1 MFAGFLRSSTSALFS
16 VSRTLPR
23 TAIPTRLALRLM
35 STGPNTTD
43 TIYVANL
50 PFNMTDD
57 DVRYELGSFGTIKD
71 VKMAVNPSGVPMGYA
86 HVTFESPEEAERLY
100 QSHQTEPFVFG
111 TRQARIELSKQSLR
125 SREARAPIPTNTVPT
140 KTLYLGNLPYNM
152 SEEDIRYEL
161 SSFGEIARVKMGTNS
176 RGLALGFAHVDFA
189 ELSQATSVYK
199 AHEEQPFMFGGRQTL
214 MDYGKGSRRDEKDKV
229 KRGPSDTIFV
239 GGFPDGA
246 EAELR
251 EAFGKFG
258 RIMRV
263 HVAYDAE
270 GRSRRFAHVQ
280 FAQQECAEKAF
291 DHYMKDPLV
300 LDGLQMN
307 IDYQE
312 AKNNSPKDP
321 NQKLYFYDF
330 IGDEKAMRELLGP
343 YAANVVS
350 VFFLRN
356 NYSEKA
362 NAGFI
367 HMSDI
372 ESATD
377 LLEKL
382 NGTRT
387 GEGASLKLEYARR
400 RDDDRARSPRK
411 SFGDDEMF

>member
-35 STGPNTTD
+35 STGPNATD

-50 PFNMTDD
+50 PYNMTDD

-71 VKMAVNPSGVPMGYA
+71 VKMAVNPNGVPLGYA
-86 HVTFESPEEAERLY
+86 HVTFDSPEEAERLY

-111 TRQARIELSKQSLR
+111 TRQARIELSKQPLR
-125 SREARAPIPTNTVPT
+125 VREPRAPVPTNTTPT
-140 KTLYLGNLPYNM
+140 RVIYIGNLPYNM
-152 SEEDIRYEL
+152 TEDDIRYEL
-161 SSFGEIARVKMGTNS
+161 SSFGEITRVRMGANS

-189 ELSQATSVYK
+189 DLSQAMSVYK
-199 AHEEQPFMFGGRQTL
+199 AHEEQPFMFGGQ
-214 MDYGKGSRRDEKDKV
+214 EKE
-229 KRGPSDTIFV
+229 KRSPSDTIFV

-312 AKNNSPKDP
+312 TRNNAPKDP

-350 VFFLRN
+350 VYFLRN

-372 ESATD
+372 ESASD

-400 RDDDRARSPRK
+400 RDDDRTRTPRR